1 MHPDIFSAGRVVE
14 SDINSADCVAQ
25 SEIVPPATRL
35 KQIFSAGR
43 EAQSEIFPVRTT
55 DWLGCVIWPVAQS
68 FQFSRWGALSS
79 ERSGERVVTRL

>member
-25 SEIVPPATRL
+25 SEFVPPAMWL

-43 EAQSEIFPVRTT
+43 EAQSEKLFSQNNGFAGVCDLAGGTVIPV
-55 DWLGCVIWPVAQS
+55 L
-68 FQFSRWGALSS
+68 
-79 ERSGERVVTRL
+79 